1 MHNYS
6 CFEQS
11 CDKSVW
17 SCGKSKLEEYF
28 GPLSAKLGHLKL
40 ELYQHLKEAYLK
52 PDGSKV
58 CFSQL
63 KSNNYWQFQGTKF
76 ELKKLDVSFKSLLNC
91 MCDRLFHGKE
101 PYLTH
106 CLKKELGRMGRKDL
120 RLNLG
125 EEDVIIYTDFSKGFA
140 FNSQYVY

>member
-63 KSNNYWQFQGTKF
+63 KSNHYWQFFFDAQIKIYASK
-76 ELKKLDVSFKSLLNC
+76 LIKKLYTSMYSEKSGSE
-91 MCDRLFHGKE
+91 F
-101 PYLTH
+101 
-106 CLKKELGRMGRKDL
+106 
-120 RLNLG
+120 
-125 EEDVIIYTDFSKGFA
+125 
-140 FNSQYVY
+140 